1 MSRTRERIQ
10 SLIRDIPDFP
20 KPGIVFKD
28 ITPLLK
34 DAGALS
40 DALHIM
46 ADFLRP
52 LSVDMVVGPES
63 RGFIFGTGVAQILG
77 VGFVPIRKPG
87 KLPYRTRALSY
98 DLEYGR
104 DTIEIHEDA
113 LLPGQ
118 RAAMVDDVLATG
130 GTMRAACGLVEGL
143 GATVAGCTFLM
154 ELSFLNGRRALGD
167 RAAYSVLT
175 IP

>member
-1 MSRTRERIQ
+1 MSEERIL

-34 DAGALS
+34 DAKAL
-40 DALHIM
+40 AEVLERM

-52 LSVDMVVGPES
+52 LNVDMIVGPES
-63 RGFIFGTGVAQILG
+63 RGFIFGVGVSQLLG

-87 KLPYRTRALSY
+87 KLPFRTRSQTY
-98 DLEYGR
+98 NLEYGT

-113 LLPGQ
+113 MNTGQ
-118 RAAMVDDVLATG
+118 RAALVDDVLATG
-130 GTMRAACGLVEGL
+130 GTMSAACQLVEGL
-143 GATVAGCTFLM
+143 GATVAGCAFLM
-154 ELSFLNGRRALGD
+154 ELGFLNGRELLANRQLF
-167 RAAYSVLT
+167 SVLSL
-175 IP
+175 